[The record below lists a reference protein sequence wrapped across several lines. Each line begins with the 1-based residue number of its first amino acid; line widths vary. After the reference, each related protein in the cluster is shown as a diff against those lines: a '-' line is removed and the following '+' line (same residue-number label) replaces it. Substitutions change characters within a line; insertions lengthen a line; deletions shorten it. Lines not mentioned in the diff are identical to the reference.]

1 MEYELYV
8 IYDAATNMY
17 GVPMAQN
24 NDAEAMR
31 SFAHETMKED
41 SIWHSHPSD
50 FILYKIGI
58 YNTGDGTIQAFQS
71 PERVCAAIDF
81 VNSKKGTK

>member
-8 IYDAATNMY
+8 IYDAATGHY
-17 GVPMAQN
+17 GIPMAQT

-31 SFAHETMKED
+31 SFRHEALKAD
-41 SIWHSHPSD
+41 SIWNSSPQD

-58 YNTGDGTIQAFQS
+58 YNVFDGCIQSFQS
-71 PERVCAAIDF
+71 PERVCSAVDF
-81 VNSKKGTK
+81 VRKEN

>member
-8 IYDAATNMY
+8 IYDSATGIY

-31 SFAHETMKED
+31 SFRHEALKVD
-41 SIWHSHPSD
+41 SIWNSAPQD
-50 FILYKIGI
+50 FVLYKIGI
-58 YNTGDGTIQAFQS
+58 YHTTDGTIQAFQS
-71 PERVCAAIDF
+71 PERICSALDF
-81 VNSKKGTK
+81 VRKE